1 MTRADPRGADR
12 RDAEAGPARPTGAAA
27 TRARLIR
34 AAEQLFAAH
43 GIEGASL
50 REVNRRAGQ
59 SNTGAVQ
66 YHFGDRR
73 GLLLA
78 VIEKHWSESE
88 PRRHA
93 LLDQY
98 EENGERDLRALAAA
112 LVLPLAA
119 KLADPEGRAYLR
131 ISAEFYGRP
140 VPLDELVPNVGR
152 WTSLHRWHVL
162 LSDAM
167 PVEDRAG
174 RDSRF
179 AAIRFAFG
187 ELARRAESPRPDDR
201 AFTSHLVDL
210 VAALLAAKPSAQ
222 TLRALGTRA
231 QPPDDDLTRYL
242 TER

>member
-1 MTRADPRGADR
+1 MTRGDDTG
-12 RDAEAGPARPTGAAA
+12 RPTGAAA

-34 AAEQLFAAH
+34 AAEQLFAEH

-66 YHFGDRR
+66 YHFGDRK

-78 VIEKHWSESE
+78 IIAKHWSDNE

-98 EENGERDLRALAAA
+98 EESGEDDLRVLAAA

-119 KLADPEGRAYLR
+119 KLSDPDGGRAYLR
-131 ISAEFYGRP
+131 ISAEFYSRP
-140 VPLDELVPNVGR
+140 APPLELVPDVKR
-152 WTSLHRWHVL
+152 WTSIHRWHVL
-162 LSDAM
+162 LSEAI

-174 RDSRF
+174 LHTRF
-179 AAIRFAFG
+179 AAIRFAFT
-187 ELARRAESPRPDDR
+187 ELARRAEMPPRPDDR
-201 AFTSHLVDL
+201 AFTSHLVDM
-210 VAALLAAKPSAQ
+210 VTALLATRPSPQ
-222 TLRALGTRA
+222 TLRALGPRRA
-231 QPPDDDLTRYL
+231 PPADDLTRYV

>member
-1 MTRADPRGADR
+1 MTRPDAPR
-12 RDAEAGPARPTGAAA
+12 PSGAAA

-34 AAEQLFAAH
+34 AAETLFAAR
-43 GIEGASL
+43 GIDGASL
-50 REVNRRAGQ
+50 REINRKAGQ

-78 VIEKHWSESE
+78 VIEKHWSENE

-98 EENGERDLRALAAA
+98 EETGEHDLRALAAA

-119 KLADPEGRAYLR
+119 KLADPDGGRAYLR
-131 ISAEFYGRP
+131 ISAEFYSRP
-140 VPLDELVPNVGR
+140 APVEELVPDAGR

-162 LSDAM
+162 LSEAM

-174 RDSRF
+174 LHTRF
-179 AAIRFAFG
+179 AAIRFAFT
-187 ELARRAESPRPDDR
+187 ELARRAEAPPRPDDR

-210 VAALLAAKPSAQ
+210 VAALLAAKPSPQ
-222 TLRALGTRA
+222 TVRALGSRA
-231 QPPDDDLTRYL
+231 APADDGLTRYV